1 MIKVKISFETKKNNK
16 VETIWGI
23 RQNRP
28 YPTVVGS
35 CGTLKWE
42 NGGGLFPQ
50 WHPGEMEKPGI
61 GGTYRCDL
69 LRNDTDEHDMSTRVS
84 SAGYDP
90 RGDGK
95 ANPGTFALRG
105 VDMGEMTIEFGNNPE
120 WPEIRV
126 RGFERPSPSE
136 RDFIKA
142 NIVKVLA
149 AAVDAHRDELKEE
162 AISELRATVA
172 ARLAEAREKLVKM
185 EKEINAA
192 IDIAAK

>member
-1 MIKVKISFETKKNNK
+1 MIKVTVSFETKKNNTVK
-16 VETIWGI
+16 TLWGI
-23 RQNRP
+23 RQNWP
-28 YPTVVGS
+28 CPTIVGS

-50 WHPGEMEKPGI
+50 WRPRDMEKSSI
-61 GGTYRCDL
+61 GSTYSCHL
-69 LRNDTDEHDMSTRVS
+69 LRNDTDEHDLVTRVS
-84 SAGYDP
+84 CAGYDP

-105 VDMGEMTIEFGNNPE
+105 VDLGEMSIEFGVNPE
-120 WPEIRV
+120 WPDIRV
-126 RGFERPSPSE
+126 RGFNSPSPSE

-149 AAVDAHRDELKEE
+149 AAVDAHRDELKAE
-162 AISELRATVA
+162 AIRELRALVA
-172 ARLAEAREKLVKM
+172 ERLEEAREKLIKM
-185 EKEINAA
+185 DREINAA